1 MLSSTPTATASASQ
15 SMAQDPS
22 NIIRSLTADGDE
34 NQTENVRARSR
45 GACGRTPLD
54 GATVGGMTVSKISVS
69 LPEDE
74 LVWAQRTARRR
85 KTTVSALLAYLV
97 REERRRAAARRVL
110 VHLGD
115 AAAMTEEQAAEIER
129 EWKG

>member
-1 MLSSTPTATASASQ
+1 
-15 SMAQDPS
+15 
-22 NIIRSLTADGDE
+22 
-34 NQTENVRARSR
+34 
-45 GACGRTPLD
+45 
-54 GATVGGMTVSKISVS
+54 MTVSKISVS
-69 LPEDE
+69 LPDEE
-74 LVWAQRTARRR
+74 LVWAQRTARQR

-115 AAAMTEEQAAEIER
+115 AAVMTDEQAAEIER